1 MWPLVYIVAIL
12 AGIAAILRII
22 KGEKSEKTSKL
33 TLILLLIWAF
43 ACTVIAIVPNHTTN
57 YMIMSRANYDIS
69 TDRFGQKMF
78 TAASPDNGE
87 IRSFVIDEL
96 NAKEFDNT
104 SITMSH
110 GALIKK
116 RVSALGLSTS
126 FEFSFIDSVTYD
138 SLKQTG
144 LQERK

>member
-1 MWPLVYIVAIL
+1 
-12 AGIAAILRII
+12 
-22 KGEKSEKTSKL
+22 
-33 TLILLLIWAF
+33 
-43 ACTVIAIVPNHTTN
+43 
-57 YMIMSRANYDIS
+57 MIMSRANYDIS